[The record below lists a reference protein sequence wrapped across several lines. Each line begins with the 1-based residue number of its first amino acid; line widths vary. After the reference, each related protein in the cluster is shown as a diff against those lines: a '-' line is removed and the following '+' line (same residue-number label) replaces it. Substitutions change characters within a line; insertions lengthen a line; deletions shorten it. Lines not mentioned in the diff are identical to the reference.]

1 MNDGKNFFTIE
12 ETPAM
17 FIGGR
22 DYSVDVLRCISCFM
36 VCMQHSAE
44 FLFLGGKAVPI
55 LAGSMEWAGAALYR
69 LIFGSGTTLFVMVS
83 GIFFLIFPFFSFL
96 TVLF

>member
-1 MNDGKNFFTIE
+1 MKEKKSFFTVV

-44 FLFLGGKAVPI
+44 FLFLGGHALPI
-55 LAGSMEWAGAALYR
+55 EPGGMACGGFANGL
-69 LIFGSGTTLFVMVS
+69 
-83 GIFFLIFPFFSFL
+83 
-96 TVLF
+96 